1 MLALP
6 ESCPA
11 TARLPGEWD
20 AVGKIVRAC
29 PQRGH
34 SLSTLRARWL
44 LHTRHVDRVER
55 ERFAFLKN
63 EGFPSLPSAFC
74 MQTAASGLSPTES
87 LSCFLPYRED
97 TFQAPWYK
105 RPFLGLLS
113 LLYVCSVEAGLLLFP
128 TRGSHAE
135 GIVTSGSSQ

>member
-11 TARLPGEWD
+11 TARLPGERG
-20 AVGKIVRAC
+20 AVGKIVRAL
-29 PQRGH
+29 PPAGH
-34 SLSTLRARWL
+34 ALLTLRARWL
-44 LHTRHVDRVER
+44 LHTRHADRVEG

-87 LSCFLPYRED
+87 LSFFLPYRED
-97 TFQAPWYK
+97 TSQAPW
-105 RPFLGLLS
+105 
-113 LLYVCSVEAGLLLFP
+113 
-128 TRGSHAE
+128 
-135 GIVTSGSSQ
+135 